1 MNFTNINGVKCLQV
15 PVVFSFVFFFNSFE
29 CVDFFG
35 TFVKI
40 IQLFPNIHNFHLVLK
55 AFLNLIFKDFIF
67 LLDTEREQAKAG
79 EHQEEGEGE
88 ADSLLSREPYME
100 LDSRTPES

>member
-79 EHQEEGEGE
+79 GAPGRGRGRGRLPVEQRAGCGTH
-88 ADSLLSREPYME
+88 S
-100 LDSRTPES
+100 